1 MKKKD
6 ILYVLLSILFPLLIS
21 VQAFS
26 LDSKDMLRL
35 KKAGISEE
43 TIQTII
49 DEKVIETC
57 AFTVQEILDLKKAG
71 ISDEAICGIIKK
83 GSFMKDAAPVVYGN
97 NVRSIKPMSTKDI
110 IELKKAG
117 VSDDVIKSILSGSM
131 NRDDEEHRRA
141 WNMLENMGLIVDF
154 KNE

>member
-1 MKKKD
+1 MKNKN
-6 ILYVLLSILFPLLIS
+6 ILYVLLSILVPLLIS

-26 LDSKDMLRL
+26 LDSKDMVRL
-35 KKAGISEE
+35 KTAGISEE

-97 NVRSIKPMSTKDI
+97 NARSIKSMSTKDI

-117 VSDDVIKSILSGSM
+117 VSDDVIKSILSGSI

-141 WNMLENMGLIVDF
+141 WNMLKTMGLIVDF

>member
-1 MKKKD
+1 MKKKN

-21 VQAFS
+21 GPAFS
-26 LDSKDMLRL
+26 LDSKDMVRL

-71 ISDEAICGIIKK
+71 FSDEAICGIIKK
-83 GSFMKDAAPVVYGN
+83 GSFMKDTAPVVYGN
-97 NVRSIKPMSTKDI
+97 NAGSIKSMSTKDI

-117 VSDDVIKSILSGSM
+117 VSDDVIKSIVSGSM
-131 NRDDEEHRRA
+131 NRDDEEYRRA

>member
-1 MKKKD
+1 MKNKD
-6 ILYVLLSILFPLLIS
+6 ILYVLLLILVPLLTS
-21 VQAFS
+21 VQAFA
-26 LDSKDMLRL
+26 LDSKDMVRL
-35 KKAGISEE
+35 KTAGISEE

-71 ISDEAICGIIKK
+71 ISDEAICKIIKK
-83 GSFMKDAAPVVYGN
+83 GSFMKDTAPVVYGN
-97 NVRSIKPMSTKDI
+97 NASSIKSMSTKDI
-110 IELKKAG
+110 IELKNAG

-131 NRDDEEHRRA
+131 NRDDEEHRRV